1 MGRTRVGFQNQ
12 LGEGIHVGLF
22 FPLDFR
28 LSKGRAKAISRT
40 ASLANCKGIE
50 AVFPRLSVADRP
62 NPCEG
67 IRPFAPKVVV
77 LLFRLSPSEQVCV
90 PHSIPQPGQ
99 SYPPRREFEPLRSED
114 APTRGP
120 SVA

>member
-77 LLFRLSPSEQVCV
+77 LLFRLSPSEQVASHTQSRNQV
-90 PHSIPQPGQ
+90 NHILRGGSLNRFDQKTPQPGVH
-99 SYPPRREFEPLRSED
+99 R
-114 APTRGP
+114 
-120 SVA
+120 